1 MPLPLSLSDA
11 SVTVSSV
18 SGWFAGGWG
27 ALVASVV
34 LCVVLA
40 GLLLAPRRQTSAP
53 GRWIFRC
60 AFEWPPTS

>member
-11 SVTVSSV
+11 SVTVS
-18 SGWFAGGWG
+18 GWFTGGWG

-40 GLLLAPRRQTSAP
+40 GLLLAPSWQTSAP

-60 AFEWPPTS
+60 AFERPPTS